1 VDVVSQIVAPTD
13 ARQFVRTAP
22 RAVVGPLPDLALP
35 RGDADRGGTV
45 PDSFGKR
52 NREKVKAKKAEAR
65 DDRRVARSQRRKGIV
80 PLTERRPDM
89 ADMPPMGDAPDAS
102 DAETGEAGTEPAADA

>member
-1 VDVVSQIVAPTD
+1 VDVVSRLFVETD
-13 ARQFVRTAP
+13 VRQLVRTAP
-22 RAVVGPLPDLALP
+22 RAVVGRLPHVALP
-35 RGDADRGGTV
+35 RGDANRGGTV

-80 PLTERRPDM
+80 PLTDRDRFDTSDTVEIPE
-89 ADMPPMGDAPDAS
+89 APEIVTGDAQPDL
-102 DAETGEAGTEPAADA
+102 AADA

>member
-1 VDVVSQIVAPTD
+1 
-13 ARQFVRTAP
+13 
-22 RAVVGPLPDLALP
+22 
-35 RGDADRGGTV
+35 V

-80 PLTERRPDM
+80 PLTERRPDLS
-89 ADMPPMGDAPDAS
+89 DMPEMGETPDAPETVTGDA
-102 DAETGEAGTEPAADA
+102 ETEPAAEA

>member
-1 VDVVSQIVAPTD
+1 VDGVSRLVAPTD
-13 ARQFVRTAP
+13 VRQFVRTAP
-22 RAVVGPLPDLALP
+22 RAVVGRYRIWLCP
-35 RGDADRGGTV
+35 GVMQNRGGRV

-80 PLTERRPDM
+80 PLNERRPDM
-89 ADMPPMGDAPDAS
+89 PDMPEVGDVPDAQESGTGDAGS
-102 DAETGEAGTEPAADA
+102 DPAAEA